1 MATASDVLEYAALR
15 TGLGAAA
22 CIPLSAASAIA
33 AQVATLGYWPLRV
46 RRAVVES
53 QLAAAF
59 PDWRQSAVR
68 RVARK
73 AYEHLGRTAVEAAL
87 LPTLSHARVRAMFE
101 GEGDWPVL
109 ERALARG
116 RGVIVVTGH
125 IGNWELAGAYIAARG
140 VSVTGV
146 VRRMTNPL
154 FDRYLTAT
162 REQAGLAVIADDPV
176 RRVPRALRSGQVV
189 ALVAD
194 QGVKGM
200 ASTYV
205 PFFGR
210 LAKTPRGPGVFA
222 LRLGVPLVVGTAIRL
237 PSGKYR
243 ALVEPV
249 EVIDTGDRER
259 DVDAVVARYTG
270 VLERWVRQYPEQY
283 LWHHRRWKRRPEH
296 EAELEE
302 QAGGTARAKEVNATS
317 DPSDTEN

>member
-15 TGLGAAA
+15 TGLGAAGW
-22 CIPLSAASAIA
+22 IPLNAASAIGA
-33 AQVATLGYWPLRV
+33 RVGALGYWPLRV
-46 RRAVVES
+46 RRGVVES

-59 PDWRQSAVR
+59 PAWDRRTVR

-87 LPTLSHARVRAMFE
+87 LPTLSHERVRALFD
-101 GEGDWPVL
+101 GEGDWHVL
-109 ERALARG
+109 TDALARG

-140 VSVTGV
+140 VPVTGV
-146 VRRMTNPL
+146 VRRMANPL
-154 FDRYLTAT
+154 FDRYLNAT
-162 REQAGLAVIADDPV
+162 RERAGLAVIADDPV
-176 RRVPRALRSGQVV
+176 RRVPRALRSGHVV

-205 PFFGR
+205 PFFDR

-259 DVDAVVARYTG
+259 DVDAVVTRYTA

-283 LWHHRRWKRRPEH
+283 FWHHRRWKRRPEQEH
-296 EAELEE
+296 ALRS
-302 QAGGTARAKEVNATS
+302 G
-317 DPSDTEN
+317 

>member
-1 MATASDVLEYAALR
+1 MASASDVLEYAALR
-15 TGLGAAA
+15 TGLGAAGW
-22 CIPLSAASAIA
+22 IPLNAASAIA
-33 AQVATLGYWPLRV
+33 ARVGGLGYWPLRV
-46 RRAVVES
+46 RRGVVES
-53 QLAAAF
+53 QLTAAF
-59 PDWRQSAVR
+59 PDWDRRTVR

-73 AYEHLGRTAVEAAL
+73 AYEHLGRTVVEAAL
-87 LPTLSHARVRAMFE
+87 LPTLSHERVRALFD
-101 GEGDWPVL
+101 GEGDWHVL
-109 ERALARG
+109 TDALARG
-116 RGVIVVTGH
+116 RGAIVVTGH

-140 VSVTGV
+140 VPVTGV

-154 FDRYLTAT
+154 FDRYLNAT
-162 REQAGLAVIADDPV
+162 RERAGLAVIADDPV
-176 RRVPRALRSGQVV
+176 RRVPRALRSGHVV

-249 EVIDTGDRER
+249 DVTDTGDRER
-259 DVDAVVARYTG
+259 DVDAVVTRYTA

-283 LWHHRRWKRRPEH
+283 FWHHWRWKRRPED
-296 EAELEE
+296 ERV
-302 QAGGTARAKEVNATS
+302 GRG
-317 DPSDTEN
+317 

>member
-1 MATASDVLEYAALR
+1 MTSASDLLEYAALR
-15 TGLGAAA
+15 TGLGALGL
-22 CIPLSAASAIA
+22 IPLRAAAAIGARVA
-33 AQVATLGYWPLRV
+33 ALGYWPLRV
-46 RRAVVES
+46 RRGVVEA
-53 QLAAAF
+53 QIAAAF
-59 PDWRQSAVR
+59 PDWDGPTVR
-68 RVARK
+68 RVARG

-87 LPTLSHARVRAMFE
+87 LPTLSHEQVRSLFD
-101 GEGDWPVL
+101 GEGDWPVMA
-109 ERALARG
+109 RAHARG
-116 RGVIVVTGH
+116 LGVIVVTGH

-140 VSVTGV
+140 VPIAGV

-154 FDRYLTAT
+154 FDRYLTTT
-162 REQAGLAVIADDPV
+162 RERAGLSVIADDPA
-176 RRVPRALRSGQVV
+176 RRVPRALRNGQVV

-243 ALVEPV
+243 AVVEPV
-249 EVIDTGDRER
+249 EVLDTGDRER
-259 DVDAVVARYTG
+259 DIDTVVAQYTA

-283 LWHHRRWKRRPEH
+283 LWQHRRWKRRPEE
-296 EAELEE
+296 EAELHRQGQEGKGP
-302 QAGGTARAKEVNATS
+302 AV
-317 DPSDTEN
+317 

>member
-1 MATASDVLEYAALR
+1 MASVSDVLEYAALR
-15 TGLGAAA
+15 TGLAMLG
-22 CIPLSAASAIA
+22 CIPLRGAGAIGARVAA
-33 AQVATLGYWPLRV
+33 LGYWPLRV
-46 RRAVVES
+46 RRDVVES
-53 QLAAAF
+53 QIAAAF
-59 PDWRQSAVR
+59 PEWDLPAVR
-68 RVARK
+68 RVARG

-87 LPTLSHARVRAMFE
+87 LPTLSHDRVRALFD
-101 GEGDWPVL
+101 GEGDWPVIA
-109 ERALARG
+109 RAHARG

-140 VSVTGV
+140 VPIVGV

-154 FDRYLTAT
+154 FDRYLTTT
-162 REQAGLAVIADDPV
+162 RERAGLGVIADDPA
-176 RRVPRALRSGQVV
+176 RRVPRALRGGQVV

-243 ALVEPV
+243 ALVEPIDV
-249 EVIDTGDRER
+249 TDTGDRER
-259 DVDAVVARYTG
+259 DVDAVVTRYTG

-283 LWHHRRWKRRPEH
+283 LWHHRRWKRRPEE
-296 EAELEE
+296 EAELAR
-302 QAGGTARAKEVNATS
+302 QPGAGGR
-317 DPSDTEN
+317 